1 MLVLTRKKDE
11 SIIIGDDIEI
21 VITQIAE
28 DKVKIGIIAPK
39 DKKVFRKELLEDV
52 KSENISSAELEKN
65 TIIAMK
71 EALKNKN

>member
-21 VITQIAE
+21 IITQISE
-28 DKVKIGIIAPK
+28 DKVKLGIVAPK

-52 KSENISSAELEKN
+52 KSENISSAGIELNKVDAVKK
-65 TIIAMK
+65 I
-71 EALKNKN
+71 LKGNN